1 MNFVCADG
9 IYENI
14 WNTNLVLNSFK
25 PGFQQLINRFLKK
38 MLISKD
44 SVEKLTKS
52 IVSGKET
59 FCSGLYLSARWFVVS
74 QLNHNGIQLIMLP
87 NKEAAEYCA
96 ADLYNLI
103 EGDRVFFLPDSG
115 KSLERSNYKAS
126 LSVQRTSAIGKVL
139 EYKEGQLI
147 IVTYPSAVEEEIPD
161 TSKISGSIM
170 KYRIGDE
177 ISHEDISE
185 FLYNSGFERVDFVA
199 EPGQY
204 AIRGAIVDIFS
215 YSLSNPYRISFFG
228 DEIEAISIFDCNTQ
242 LSKEKVEEAEI
253 YPDITSKDDEEST
266 VSLTDILPKE
276 TLLWLDSSDMYRN
289 KEFFKGFTPFK
300 KVYMELP
307 LSRQNEEVIKFNI
320 SPQPTFNKNFEL
332 LTEDI
337 RKHLEEG
344 FKVRIYGEKQ
354 SQLDRL
360 KSILSQNGGLMPEFI
375 AGKNIHNGFID
386 NENKVC
392 CYSDHEIFDRFHRVS
407 IRRSVEKSEQLTIN
421 DLTSFAIGDYIVH
434 LDYGVGIFG
443 GLVRMKDDRGRMH
456 EVVKLMYKD
465 NDVIFISV
473 NSLHKISRY
482 KSKDSEPPRIHKL
495 GSKSWQNLKA
505 STKSKVKDIAK
516 DLIQLYAKRKSAKGF
531 AFSADTYMQQELES
545 SFMYED
551 TPDQEKAVYAVKRD
565 MEDDCPMDRLVCGD
579 VGFGK
584 TEVAIRA
591 AFKAVADSKQVAVLV
606 PTTIL
611 ALQHFNTF
619 KNRLKDF
626 PCNIDYV
633 SRLRTTKEISDI
645 QRRLKAGTLDI
656 VIGTHK
662 LIGKGFE
669 FKDLGLLIIDEEQ
682 KFGVSSK
689 EKLRQLKASVDTL
702 TLTATPIPRT
712 LQFSLLGARD
722 LSIISTP
729 PPNRIPVQTE
739 IMLFDPDEIK
749 KIIEYELNRGGQI
762 FFLHNR
768 VEELQSIHDILHR
781 LVPDMKI
788 CVAHGQMEPKVLENK
803 ILDFMAGDY
812 DMLLC
817 TTIIENGLDV
827 PNANTIIINQAQNI
841 GLSDLHQLRGRVG
854 RSNRRAFCYLIVPPL
869 LSITEDARRRL
880 KAIESFSDL
889 GSGFNIAMQ
898 DLDIRGAGNLLGAE
912 QSGFI
917 TDMGFETYQKIL
929 AEAMEELGVET
940 GVVTKNSGDNYTYD
954 CVIETDQLALIPDTY
969 IDVTAEKIRIYK
981 ELDSLTSDKE
991 LDKMKSR
998 LEDRFGKMPEELV
1011 RLFDIVR
1018 IRQLGIKLGFEKII
1032 IKNGVMIAFFI
1043 TNPLSQ
1049 YYRSDKFA
1057 KVLENISLN
1066 PSLFE
1071 LKQNDS
1077 KLRIFARNVD
1087 GIAKAYSILQ
1097 KLQ

>member
-1 MNFVCADG
+1 
-9 IYENI
+9 
-14 WNTNLVLNSFK
+14 
-25 PGFQQLINRFLKK
+25 
-38 MLISKD
+38 MLISSE
-44 SVEKLTKS
+44 SVNTLAEK
-52 IVSGKET
+52 VSSSNEV
-59 FCSGLYLSARWFVVS
+59 FCSGLFLSARWFVVS
-74 QLNHNGIQLIMLP
+74 QLDHDGIQLVVLP
-87 NKEAAEYCA
+87 DKESAEYCA

-103 EGDRVFFLPDSG
+103 EGDNVFFLPDSG
-115 KSLERSNYKAS
+115 KSLEKSNYKSS
-126 LSVQRTSAIGKVL
+126 LGVQRTSAVGRIL
-139 EYKEGQLI
+139 DHKEGQLV
-147 IVTYPSAVEEEIPD
+147 IVSYPSALEEGIPQED
-161 TSKISGSIM
+161 KIRQSVLRL
-170 KYRIGDE
+170 KVGDE
-177 ISHEDISE
+177 IAHEEIVQSLFDC
-185 FLYNSGFERVDFVA
+185 GFQRVDFVG
-199 EPGQY
+199 EPGQF

-215 YSLSNPYRISFFG
+215 YSYNDPFRISFFG
-228 DEIEAISIFDCNTQ
+228 DEIDSINVFDCNTQ
-242 LSKEKVEEAEI
+242 LSKEKVEIAEI
-253 YPDITSKDDEEST
+253 YPDIAASEEGESQMQITDMLPDD
-266 VSLTDILPKE
+266 
-276 TLLWLDSSDMYRN
+276 TLVWLDSSDMYKN
-289 KEFFKGFTPFK
+289 KDFFPELERFRRI
-300 KVYMELP
+300 YLELP
-307 LSRQNEEVIKFNI
+307 LSRQNENAVRFSIA
-320 SPQPTFNKNFEL
+320 PQPVFNKNFEL

-337 RKHLEEG
+337 RKRLEEG
-344 FKVRIYGEKQ
+344 FRVRIYGEKR
-354 SQLDRL
+354 SQLERL
-360 KSILSQNGGLMPEFI
+360 HSILSQNGGIMPEFV

-407 IRRSVEKSEQLTIN
+407 IRRTVEKSEQLTIN

-434 LDYGVGIFG
+434 IDYGVGIFG
-443 GLVRMKDDRGRMH
+443 GLVRMKDDKGRMH

-465 NDVIFISV
+465 NDVVFVSV
-473 NSLHKISRY
+473 HALHKISRY
-482 KSKDSEPPRIHKL
+482 KSKDSEPPKIHKL
-495 GSKSWQNLKA
+495 GSKVWQNLKA

-516 DLIQLYAKRKSAKGF
+516 DLIQLYAKRKGAKGF
-531 AFSADTYMQQELES
+531 AFSPDTYLQQELES

-551 TPDQEKAVYAVKRD
+551 TPDQEKAVLAVKRD

-584 TEVAIRA
+584 TEVAVRA
-591 AFKAVADSKQVAVLV
+591 AFKAVTDSKQVAVLV

-611 ALQHFNTF
+611 ALQHYNTF
-619 KNRLKDF
+619 RNRLKDF

-633 SRLRTTKEISDI
+633 SRLRTAKEVSDI
-645 QRRLKAGTLDI
+645 QKRLKAGTLDI

-682 KFGVSSK
+682 KFGVTAK
-689 EKLRQLKASVDTL
+689 ERLRQLKASVDTL

-739 IMLFDPDEIK
+739 IMLFDSDEIK
-749 KIIEYELNRGGQI
+749 KIINYELGRGGQI

-788 CVAHGQMEPKVLENK
+788 CVAHGQMEAKVLENK

-940 GVVTKNSGDNYTYD
+940 GIMTKSSNESYVSD
-954 CVIETDQLALIPDTY
+954 CTIETDQLALIPDTY

-981 ELDSLTSDKE
+981 ELDSLTSDKDME
-991 LDKMKSR
+991 NMGKR

-1018 IRQLGIKLGFEKII
+1018 IRQLGLKLGFEKII
-1032 IKNGVMIAFFI
+1032 IKNGVIIAFFI
-1043 TNPLSQ
+1043 SNPLSQ
-1049 YYRSDKFA
+1049 YYRSDRFA
-1057 KVLENISLN
+1057 GILEKVSQH
-1066 PSLFE
+1066 PKLFE
-1071 LKQNDS
+1071 LKQNDN
-1077 KLRIFARNVD
+1077 KLRVFVRNVD
-1087 GIAKAYSILQ
+1087 GIAKAYAILK
-1097 KLQ
+1097 KLS

>member
-1 MNFVCADG
+1 
-9 IYENI
+9 
-14 WNTNLVLNSFK
+14 
-25 PGFQQLINRFLKK
+25 
-38 MLISKD
+38 MLIS
-44 SVEKLTKS
+44 SFSINKLAENS
-52 IVSGKET
+52 CREV
-59 FCSGLYLSARWFVVS
+59 FCTGLFLSARWFVVS
-74 QLNHNGIQLIMLP
+74 QYDYDGIQLIVLP
-87 NKEAAEYCA
+87 DKDSAEYCA

-115 KSLERSNYKAS
+115 KSLEKSNYKS
-126 LSVQRTSAIGKVL
+126 TLGVQRTSAIGKILDHKDGVL
-139 EYKEGQLI
+139 VV
-147 IVTYPSAVEEEIPD
+147 VTYASALEEKIPD
-161 TSKISGSIM
+161 ASSIRNSVL
-170 KYRIGDE
+170 KLSQGDE
-177 ISHEDISE
+177 ISHEDIVDSL
-185 FLYNSGFERVDFVA
+185 FSVGFERVDFVS
-199 EPGQY
+199 EPGQF

-215 YSLSNPYRISFFG
+215 YSYNDPLRVSFFG
-228 DEIEAISIFDCNTQ
+228 DEIDSINVFDCNTQ
-242 LSKEKVEEAEI
+242 LSKEKVDTAEI
-253 YPDITSKDDEEST
+253 YPDIVAEEGECESFMNI
-266 VSLTDILPKE
+266 TDILPEE
-276 TLLWLDSSDMYRN
+276 TLVWLDSSDMYKE
-289 KEFFKGFTPFK
+289 KEFFKDLSRFRRI
-300 KVYMELP
+300 YLDLP
-307 LSRQNEEVIKFNI
+307 LGRQDEMTVKFNI
-320 SPQPTFNKNFEL
+320 SPQPSFNKNFEL

-337 RKHLEEG
+337 RKRLEEG
-344 FKVRIYGEKQ
+344 YRVRIYGEKK
-354 SQLDRL
+354 SQLERL
-360 KSILSQNGGLMPEFI
+360 QSILMQNGGIMPEFI
-375 AGKNIHNGFID
+375 SGCNIHNGFID
-386 NENKVC
+386 HENKVC
-392 CYSDHEIFDRFHRVS
+392 CYSDHEIFDRFHRVN
-407 IRRSVEKSEQLTIN
+407 IRRSVEKSEMLTIN

-434 LDYGVGIFG
+434 IDYGVGIFG
-443 GLVRMKDDRGRMH
+443 GLVRMKDDKGRMH
-456 EVVKLMYKD
+456 EVVKLTYKD
-465 NDVIFISV
+465 NDVVFVSV
-473 NSLHKISRY
+473 HALHRISRY
-482 KSKDSEPPRIHKL
+482 KSKDAEPPKIHKL
-495 GSKSWQNLKA
+495 GSKAWQNLKT

-516 DLIQLYAKRKSAKGF
+516 DLIQLYAKRKSARGF
-531 AFSADTYMQQELES
+531 AFSADTYLQQELES

-551 TPDQEKAVYAVKRD
+551 TPDQEKAVQAVKRD
-565 MEDDCPMDRLVCGD
+565 MEDTCPMDRLVCGD

-584 TEVAIRA
+584 TEVAVRA

-619 KNRLKDF
+619 KNRLKDL

-633 SRLRTTKEISDI
+633 SRLRTAKEISDI
-645 QRRLKAGTLDI
+645 QKRLKAGTLDI

-682 KFGVSSK
+682 KFGVSAK

-722 LSIISTP
+722 LSIINTP

-739 IMLFDPDEIK
+739 IMLFDHDEVRGILN
-749 KIIEYELNRGGQI
+749 YELNRGGQI
-762 FFLHNR
+762 FFVHNR

-788 CVAHGQMEPKVLENK
+788 CVAHGQMEAKVLENK

-854 RSNRRAFCYLIVPPL
+854 RSNRRAFCYLMVPPL
-869 LSITEDARRRL
+869 VSITDDARRRL
-880 KAIESFSDL
+880 KAIEAFSDL

-929 AEAMEELGVET
+929 AEAMEELGMET
-940 GVVTKNSGDNYTYD
+940 GITTKGKDDSFLSD
-954 CVIETDQLALIPDTY
+954 CTIETDQLALIPDSY

-981 ELDSLTSDKE
+981 ELDSLTSVKDINSMKE
-991 LDKMKSR
+991 R
-998 LEDRFGKMPEELV
+998 LSDRFGPLPEELL
-1011 RLFDIVR
+1011 RLFDIVL
-1018 IRQLGIKLGFEKII
+1018 IRQLGQKLGFEKII

-1043 TNPLSQ
+1043 SNPLSQ
-1049 YYRSDKFA
+1049 YYKSDRFSE
-1057 KVLENISLN
+1057 VLENITLN
-1066 PSLFE
+1066 PKIFE

-1077 KLRIFARNVD
+1077 KLRIFSRNID
-1087 GIAKAYSILQ
+1087 SISKAYEVLK
-1097 KLQ
+1097 KL

>member
-1 MNFVCADG
+1 
-9 IYENI
+9 
-14 WNTNLVLNSFK
+14 
-25 PGFQQLINRFLKK
+25 
-38 MLISKD
+38 MLISSE
-44 SVEKLTKS
+44 SVNTLAEKIS
-52 IVSGKET
+52 SSNEV
-59 FCSGLYLSARWFVVS
+59 FCSGLFLSARWFVVS
-74 QLNHNGIQLIMLP
+74 QLDHDGIQLVVLP
-87 NKEAAEYCA
+87 DKESAEYCA

-103 EGDRVFFLPDSG
+103 EGDNVFFLPDSG
-115 KSLERSNYKAS
+115 KSLEKSNYKSS
-126 LSVQRTSAIGKVL
+126 LGVQRTSAVGRIL
-139 EYKEGQLI
+139 DHKEGQLV
-147 IVTYPSAVEEEIPD
+147 IVSYPSALEEGIPQED
-161 TSKISGSIM
+161 KIRQSVLRL
-170 KYRIGDE
+170 KVGDE
-177 ISHEDISE
+177 IAHEEIVQSLFDC
-185 FLYNSGFERVDFVA
+185 GFQRVDFVG
-199 EPGQY
+199 EPGQF

-215 YSLSNPYRISFFG
+215 YSYNDPFRISFFG
-228 DEIEAISIFDCNTQ
+228 DEIDSINVFDCNTQ
-242 LSKEKVEEAEI
+242 LSKEKVEIAEI
-253 YPDITSKDDEEST
+253 YPDIAASEEGESQMQITDMLPDD
-266 VSLTDILPKE
+266 
-276 TLLWLDSSDMYRN
+276 TLVWLDSSDMYKN
-289 KEFFKGFTPFK
+289 KDFFPELERFRRI
-300 KVYMELP
+300 YLELP
-307 LSRQNEEVIKFNI
+307 LSRQNENAVRFSIA
-320 SPQPTFNKNFEL
+320 PQPVFNKNFEL

-337 RKHLEEG
+337 RKRLEEG
-344 FKVRIYGEKQ
+344 FRVRIYGEKR
-354 SQLDRL
+354 SQLERL
-360 KSILSQNGGLMPEFI
+360 HSILSQNGGIMPEFV

-407 IRRSVEKSEQLTIN
+407 IRRTVEKSEQLTIN

-434 LDYGVGIFG
+434 IDYGVGIFG
-443 GLVRMKDDRGRMH
+443 GLVRMKDDKGRMH

-465 NDVIFISV
+465 NDVVFVSV
-473 NSLHKISRY
+473 HALHKISRY
-482 KSKDSEPPRIHKL
+482 KSKDSEPPKIHKL
-495 GSKSWQNLKA
+495 GSKVWQNLKA

-516 DLIQLYAKRKSAKGF
+516 DLIQLYAKRKGAKGF
-531 AFSADTYMQQELES
+531 AFSPDTYLQQELES

-551 TPDQEKAVYAVKRD
+551 TPDQEKAVLAVKRD

-584 TEVAIRA
+584 TEVAVRA
-591 AFKAVADSKQVAVLV
+591 AFKAVTDSKQVAVLV

-611 ALQHFNTF
+611 ALQHYNTF
-619 KNRLKDF
+619 RNRLKDF

-633 SRLRTTKEISDI
+633 SRLRTAKEVSDI
-645 QRRLKAGTLDI
+645 QKRLKAGTLDI

-682 KFGVSSK
+682 KFGVTAK
-689 EKLRQLKASVDTL
+689 ERLRQLKASVDTL

-739 IMLFDPDEIK
+739 IMLFDSDEIK
-749 KIIEYELNRGGQI
+749 KIINYELGRGGQI

-788 CVAHGQMEPKVLENK
+788 CVAHGQMEAKVLENK

-940 GVVTKNSGDNYTYD
+940 GIMTKSSNESYVSD
-954 CVIETDQLALIPDTY
+954 CTIETDQLALIPDTY

-981 ELDSLTSDKE
+981 ELDSLTSDKDME
-991 LDKMKSR
+991 NMGKR

-1018 IRQLGIKLGFEKII
+1018 IRQLGLKLGFEKII
-1032 IKNGVMIAFFI
+1032 IKNGVIIAFFI
-1043 TNPLSQ
+1043 SNPLSQ
-1049 YYRSDKFA
+1049 YYRSDRFA
-1057 KVLENISLN
+1057 GILEKVSQH
-1066 PSLFE
+1066 PKLFE
-1071 LKQNDS
+1071 LKQNDN
-1077 KLRIFARNVD
+1077 KLRVFVRNVD
-1087 GIAKAYSILQ
+1087 GIAKAYAILK
-1097 KLQ
+1097 KLS

>member
-1 MNFVCADG
+1 
-9 IYENI
+9 
-14 WNTNLVLNSFK
+14 
-25 PGFQQLINRFLKK
+25 
-38 MLISKD
+38 MLISSE
-44 SVEKLTKS
+44 SVNKLAEKIS
-52 IVSGKET
+52 SSNEV
-59 FCSGLYLSARWFVVS
+59 FCTGLFLSARWFVMS
-74 QLNHNGIQLIMLP
+74 QLDHDGIQLVVLP
-87 NKEAAEYCA
+87 DKESAEYCA

-103 EGDRVFFLPDSG
+103 EGDDVFFLPDSG
-115 KSLERSNYKAS
+115 KSLEKSNYKSS
-126 LSVQRTSAIGKVL
+126 LGVQRTSAIGKILDHEEGRLVL
-139 EYKEGQLI
+139 
-147 IVTYPSAVEEEIPD
+147 VSYPSALEEGVPQED
-161 TSKISGSIM
+161 KIRQSVMRLKVGE
-170 KYRIGDE
+170 E
-177 ISHEDISE
+177 ISHEEIIQSLFD
-185 FLYNSGFERVDFVA
+185 SGFQRVDFVG
-199 EPGQY
+199 EPGQF

-215 YSLSNPYRISFFG
+215 YSYNDPFRISFFG
-228 DEIEAISIFDCNTQ
+228 DEIDSINVFDCNTQ
-242 LSKEKVEEAEI
+242 LSKDKVDEADI
-253 YPDITSKDDEEST
+253 YPDIALAEGEES
-266 VSLTDILPKE
+266 VMRITDMLPAE
-276 TLLWLDSSDMYRN
+276 TLVWMDSSDMYRN
-289 KEFFKGFTPFK
+289 KEFFTGLERFRRVFL
-300 KVYMELP
+300 ELP
-307 LSRQNEEVIKFNI
+307 LSRQNEDAVKFQI
-320 SPQPTFNKNFEL
+320 VPQPVFNKNFEL

-337 RKHLEEG
+337 RKRLEEG
-344 FKVRIYGEKQ
+344 YRVRIYGEKK
-354 SQLDRL
+354 SQLERL
-360 KSILSQNGGLMPEFI
+360 QSILSQNGGVMPEFV

-407 IRRSVEKSEQLTIN
+407 IRRTVEKSEQLTIN

-434 LDYGVGIFG
+434 IDYGVGIFG
-443 GLVRMKDDRGRMH
+443 GLVRMKDDKGRMH

-465 NDVIFISV
+465 NDVVFVSV
-473 NSLHKISRY
+473 HALHKISRY
-482 KSKDSEPPRIHKL
+482 KSKDSEPPKIHKL
-495 GSKSWQNLKA
+495 GSKVWQNLKA

-516 DLIQLYAKRKSAKGF
+516 DLIQLYAKRKGAKGF
-531 AFSADTYMQQELES
+531 AFSPDTYLQQELES

-551 TPDQEKAVYAVKRD
+551 TPDQEKAVQAVKRD

-584 TEVAIRA
+584 TEVAVRA
-591 AFKAVADSKQVAVLV
+591 AFKAVTDSKQVAVLV

-611 ALQHFNTF
+611 ALQHYNTF

-633 SRLRTTKEISDI
+633 SRLRTAKEVSDI
-645 QRRLKAGTLDI
+645 QKRLKAGTLDI

-682 KFGVSSK
+682 KFGVTAK
-689 EKLRQLKASVDTL
+689 ERLRQLKSSVDTL

-739 IMLFDPDEIK
+739 IMLFDSDEIK
-749 KIIEYELNRGGQI
+749 KIINYELGRGGQI

-788 CVAHGQMEPKVLENK
+788 CVAHGQMEAKVLENK

-880 KAIESFSDL
+880 RAIESFSDL

-940 GVVTKNSGDNYTYD
+940 GVITTGSSDNFVSD
-954 CVIETDQLALIPDTY
+954 CTIETDQLALIPDTY

-981 ELDSLTSDKE
+981 ELDSLTSDKDLE
-991 LDKMKSR
+991 NMRKR
-998 LEDRFGKMPEELV
+998 LEDRFGKMPQELV

-1018 IRQLGIKLGFEKII
+1018 IRQLGLKLGFEKII
-1032 IKNGVMIAFFI
+1032 IKNGVIIAFFI
-1043 TNPLSQ
+1043 QNPLSQ
-1049 YYRSDKFA
+1049 YYRSDRFSGILE
-1057 KVLENISLN
+1057 KVSQY
-1066 PSLFE
+1066 PKLFE
-1071 LKQNDS
+1071 LKQNDN
-1077 KLRIFARNVD
+1077 KLRVFVRNVD
-1087 GIAKAYSILQ
+1087 GIDKAYAILK
-1097 KLQ
+1097 KLS